1 MDTTTEKNINYQDVM
16 LKFNSDP
23 DFIKLRDRYATKS
36 FLEIMATDRSENR
49 HSSFLAWL
57 LEGKEFPV
65 KDQDHPIVHLL
76 DILIRRSQ
84 EQSRWAEEANNIK
97 TIILSRNIKCIHID
111 EISTEKTIS
120 QVSTIQ
126 SADRLDIYVQ
136 ATIVSKNGTEEKIE
150 FFIENKVGSKENGEK
165 AKKVTKVK
173 GKVDDKK
180 VWDEYS
186 KKEQTNR
193 YYFACKEYTN
203 NDMKNK
209 FFVYLTPISNDN
221 LSAFDDIGMDQK
233 SKSEYFI
240 NINYQDVL
248 DYIIEPLLDSCD
260 LSNRIRMILEE
271 YVLSLSLPAEIAEDD
286 NGTKIVTGSIIMAT
300 RQSDVEDIRVLINKK
315 GYFELIKDSLDAVTN
330 NKNTSDV
337 LTSFGITYKNLF
349 TAILRIYLE
358 TSSGQEIE
366 KQEELQI
373 LYSKLLGTP
382 RDNTK
387 FSFGGNNIMGKCA
400 FAVQMLK
407 WLLEYKLGSNTP
419 NEGHESEWCLNIQD
433 RYWKNN
439 PNKRLW
445 MVLYAGWYDK
455 QDPEKLV
462 LNTNAPEDVKLKE
475 YVEKKRYAQ
484 YGNYWVTNQWGLD
497 QENNKSTF
505 DLLLKE
511 ICGSSLTEIKKEN
524 KNKNKNRRYSVSD
537 LKNDWKDVLEK
548 ANVSKIT
555 IHLQ

>member
-57 LEGKEFPV
+57 LEGKDFPV

-300 RQSDVEDIRVLINKK
+300 RQSDIEDIRVLINKK
-315 GYFELIKDSLDAVTN
+315 GYFELIKASLDAVTN

-349 TAILRIYLE
+349 TAILRIYLG

-387 FSFGGNNIMGKCA
+387 FSINDGTKMGKCA
-400 FAVQMLK
+400 FAVEMLRR
-407 WLLEYKLGSNTP
+407 LLEYEIKKNSP
-419 NEGHESEWCLNIQD
+419 EEGKESDGCFLIQN

-439 PNKRLW
+439 PKQRLW
-445 MVLYAGWYDK
+445 MVLYKGWYD
-455 QDPEKLV
+455 DNNSEKLL
-462 LNTNAPEDVKLKE
+462 LNDDTPKNVNLKKE
-475 YVEKKRYAQ
+475 VEKKRYELR
-484 YGNYWVTNQWGLD
+484 GNYWVSNQWGLD
-497 QENNKSTF
+497 HANENSNF

-511 ICGSSLTEIKKEN
+511 ICGESLTAIKKGN
-524 KNKNKNRRYSVSD
+524 KNKDITYLVSN
-537 LKNDWKDVLEK
+537 LQNDWKDVLEK

>member
-1 MDTTTEKNINYQDVM
+1 MGGINYQDVM
-16 LKFNSDP
+16 LKFNSDS

-57 LEGKEFPV
+57 LEGKDFPV

-84 EQSRWAEEANNIK
+84 EQSRWPEEADNIK
-97 TIILSRNIKCIHID
+97 TIILSRNIKSIHID

-120 QVSTIQ
+120 QVSKIQ
-126 SADRLDIYVQ
+126 SVDRLDIYVQ

-165 AKKVTKVK
+165 AKKIK
-173 GKVDDKK
+173 GTALAIPEQED
-180 VWDEYS
+180 WNEYC
-186 KKEQTNR
+186 KLEQTRR
-193 YYFACKEYTN
+193 YYFACNERTN
-203 NDMKNK
+203 NIIKNK
-209 FFVYLTPISNDN
+209 FFIYLTPILDAD
-221 LSAFDDIGMDQK
+221 LEDFDALGEDQK
-233 SKSEYFI
+233 SKSENFI
-240 NINYQDVL
+240 NISYQDVL
-248 DYIIEPLLDSCD
+248 DNIIEALLDSCE

-271 YVLSLSLPAEIAEDD
+271 YVLSLSLPAEIVEDD
-286 NGTKIVTGSIIMAT
+286 NGTKIGKGSIIMAT
-300 RQSDVEDIRVLINKK
+300 RQSDIEDIRVLINQK
-315 GYFELIKDSLDAVTN
+315 GYFELIKASLDAVTN
-330 NKNTSDV
+330 NKNTGDV

-366 KQEELQI
+366 KQEELQF

-387 FSFGGNNIMGKCA
+387 FSIDDGTKMGKCA
-400 FAVQMLK
+400 FAVKMLS
-407 WLLEYKLGSNTP
+407 WLLEYELETKSPEEG
-419 NEGHESEWCLNIQD
+419 NEFDWCLNIQN

-439 PNKRLW
+439 PKQRLW
-445 MVLYAGWYDK
+445 MVLYKGWYDENNS
-455 QDPEKLV
+455 EKLL
-462 LNTNAPEDVKLKE
+462 LNDNASVNLKKD
-475 YVEKKRYAQ
+475 VEKKRYQ
-484 YGNYWVTNQWGLD
+484 PFKNYWVSNQWGLD
-497 QENNKSTF
+497 HANENSNF

-511 ICGSSLTEIKKEN
+511 ICGKTLTAIKKGN
-524 KNKNKNRRYSVSD
+524 KNKDITYSVSD
-537 LKNDWKDVLEK
+537 LQNGWKDVLEK

>member
-1 MDTTTEKNINYQDVM
+1 MDTITEKNINYQDVM

-84 EQSRWAEEANNIK
+84 EQNRWPEEANNIK
-97 TIILSRNIKCIHID
+97 TIILSRNIKSIHID
-111 EISTEKTIS
+111 EINTEKTIS
-120 QVSTIQ
+120 QVSTIP
-126 SADRLDIYVQ
+126 SADRLDIYIR
-136 ATIVSKNGTEEKIE
+136 AHILTKNEDSTEIE
-150 FFIENKVGSKENGEK
+150 FFVENKVGSKENGP
-165 AKKVTKVK
+165 KKTKDK
-173 GKVDDKK
+173 NADKK
-180 VWDEYS
+180 LINDSNKSEWEKYC
-186 KKEQTNR
+186 KKNQTER
-193 YYFACKEYTN
+193 YYDAC
-203 NDMKNK
+203 NDENK
-209 FFVYLTPISNDN
+209 VQFFIYLTPISNAD
-221 LSAFDDIGMDQK
+221 LEDFDALGEDQK
-233 SKSEYFI
+233 SKSENFI
-240 NINYQDVL
+240 NISYQDVL
-248 DYIIEPLLDSCD
+248 DNIIEALLDSCK

-271 YVLSLSLPAEIAEDD
+271 YVLSLSLPAEIVEDD
-286 NGTKIVTGSIIMAT
+286 NGTKIGKGSIIMAT

-445 MVLYAGWYDK
+445 MVLYAGWYDM

-475 YVEKKRYAQ
+475 YVEKKRYAS
-484 YGNYWVTNQWGLD
+484 YCNYWVTNQWGLD

-524 KNKNKNRRYSVSD
+524 KNKNRRYSVSD
-537 LKNDWKDVLEK
+537 LKNDWKEVLEK
-548 ANVSKIT
+548 AKVEEIT

>member
-1 MDTTTEKNINYQDVM
+1 
-16 LKFNSDP
+16 
-23 DFIKLRDRYATKS
+23 
-36 FLEIMATDRSENR
+36 
-49 HSSFLAWL
+49 
-57 LEGKEFPV
+57 
-65 KDQDHPIVHLL
+65 
-76 DILIRRSQ
+76 
-84 EQSRWAEEANNIK
+84 
-97 TIILSRNIKCIHID
+97 
-111 EISTEKTIS
+111 
-120 QVSTIQ
+120 
-126 SADRLDIYVQ
+126 
-136 ATIVSKNGTEEKIE
+136 
-150 FFIENKVGSKENGEK
+150 
-165 AKKVTKVK
+165 
-173 GKVDDKK
+173 
-180 VWDEYS
+180 
-186 KKEQTNR
+186 
-193 YYFACKEYTN
+193 
-203 NDMKNK
+203 MKNK